1 MVVMTSTFVPIDRS
15 ERTSPSN
22 KLCTH
27 RHQHAG
33 KGTTPTVTASGGN
46 AMDGMGTMD
55 GYDDVD
61 DADGRLYDY
70 LLDVGVLN
78 DVHTVAESIV
88 SSSTLTSDD
97 AANGARRTAE
107 RLLDRNSD
115 FVDRALDAVVRD
127 AGRLLTGQGQWRRR
141 SGGPNSRPSSRLP
154 VSAGGGG
161 GGPTS
166 NLDLGPGRPVRDTLR
181 HLDALARLPLARD
194 AYAGPRFR
202 RLTKGLEWTL
212 SAADAFFG
220 PTLRVYAG
228 LVDGAPDAEAAAE
241 SFGSLCEAAH
251 HRLVRRDPAKCAA
264 SVRLLIGCLS
274 GVCRRGGAGSR
285 KHVRP
290 AIVEFMAAVVAT
302 ADGGD
307 PVASTDHSDG
317 GLYAALCC
325 VDPTAT
331 WFDAVARRLS
341 SRSAFFECLHGDRTL
356 LKYAVASFVRWMA
369 EPVIPDA
376 SARGTGSVVGYAC
389 ALHAVHLLAKMY
401 AFRAARTMF
410 PIKVR

>member
-1 MVVMTSTFVPIDRS
+1 
-15 ERTSPSN
+15 
-22 KLCTH
+22 
-27 RHQHAG
+27 
-33 KGTTPTVTASGGN
+33 
-46 AMDGMGTMD
+46 MDDLGTMND
-55 GYDDVD
+55 YDDVD

-78 DVHTVAESIV
+78 DVHAVAESIV
-88 SSSTLTSDD
+88 SSSTLSSDD

-127 AGRLLTGQGQWRRR
+127 AERLLTSQSQRRRR
-141 SGGPNSRPSSRLP
+141 SGGATSRPSPRLP
-154 VSAGGGG
+154 MSAG

-166 NLDLGPGRPVRDTLR
+166 NLDIGPGRPVRDTLR
-181 HLDALARLPLARD
+181 HLEALARLPLAQD
-194 AYAGPRFR
+194 AYAGTQFR

-220 PTLRVYAG
+220 PTLRVYAR

-241 SFGSLCEAAH
+241 SFGSLCEAVH

-290 AIVEFMAAVVAT
+290 AIVEIVAAVVAT

-307 PVASTDHSDG
+307 LAASTDHSDGG

-341 SRSAFFECLHGDRTL
+341 SRSAFFECLHGDRRL
-356 LKYAVASFVRWMA
+356 LKYAVASFVWWMA

-376 SARGTGSVVGYAC
+376 AASETGTVVRYAC
-389 ALHAVHLLAKMY
+389 ALHAVHLLTKMY
-401 AFRAARTMF
+401 AFHAARTVF
-410 PIKVR
+410 PVKVNKRNN